1 MTIKL
6 SIDNI
11 NTALYSFSEEL
22 YEAYPLEDGNVTGA
36 SRKFDITHPEVAGS
50 ATLTV
55 NSSFYIDQGLCISKL
70 SALGGL
76 QDYMIDTFMK
86 NHEISTD
93 EPAYEIESE
102 DECEIT
108 EELKA
113 FIKITQKELDKNL
126 RYNVREQVL
135 KEINN

>member
-1 MTIKL
+1 
-6 SIDNI
+6 
-11 NTALYSFSEEL
+11 
-22 YEAYPLEDGNVTGA
+22 
-36 SRKFDITHPEVAGS
+36 
-50 ATLTV
+50 
-55 NSSFYIDQGLCISKL
+55 
-70 SALGGL
+70 
-76 QDYMIDTFMK
+76 MIDTFMK

>member
-11 NTALYSFSEEL
+11 NTAFCSFSEEL

-36 SRKFDITHPEVAGS
+36 SRKFDITHPEVGGS

-55 NSSFYIDQGLCISKL
+55 NSSFYIDQGLCISNF

-76 QDYMIDTFMK
+76 QDHMIDTIMN

-93 EPAYEIESE
+93 EPAYEVDSE
-102 DECEIT
+102 DECEII

-113 FIKITQKELDKNL
+113 FIKVTQKELDKNL
-126 RYNVREQVL
+126 RYNVREQIL